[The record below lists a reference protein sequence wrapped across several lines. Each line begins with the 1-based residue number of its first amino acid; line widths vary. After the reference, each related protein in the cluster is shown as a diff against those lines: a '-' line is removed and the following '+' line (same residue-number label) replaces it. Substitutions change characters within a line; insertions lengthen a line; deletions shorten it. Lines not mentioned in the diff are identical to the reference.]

1 MTVPP
6 SCYAW
11 NRDRC
16 DALSLKDIMI
26 KKNLFL
32 FACLIGF
39 SLASSAVS
47 AEWIGKA
54 RARPP
59 EITLQIDK
67 NLFEVERCMIDAPF
81 GSIPSVYRQP
91 DMPDRV
97 VLAWETA
104 NFSSAITVVEMNGAG
119 LIELKFWGKESAWK
133 ALHHC
138 LE

>member
-1 MTVPP
+1 MR
-6 SCYAW
+6 
-11 NRDRC
+11 N
-16 DALSLKDIMI
+16 
-26 KKNLFL
+26 NLFL

-39 SLASSAVS
+39 SLTPSAVY

-54 RARPP
+54 QTRPP
-59 EITLQIDK
+59 EITQQIEK
-67 NLFEVERCMIDAPF
+67 NILEVERCMISAPY

-91 DMPDRV
+91 DMPERV

-119 LIELKFWGKESAWK
+119 LIELNFWGKESAWK
-133 ALHHC
+133 ALSHC